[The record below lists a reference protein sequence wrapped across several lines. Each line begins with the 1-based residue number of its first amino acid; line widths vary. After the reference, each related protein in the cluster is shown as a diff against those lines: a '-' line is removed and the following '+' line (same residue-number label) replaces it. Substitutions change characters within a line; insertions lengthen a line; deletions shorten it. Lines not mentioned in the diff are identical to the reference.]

1 MGEDLTLLLADIGV
15 VLVLCVVLYGLR
27 RAIANQ
33 AWRDLLGVTMT
44 FIVLTGIGFVM
55 IVGEH
60 YLG

>member
-1 MGEDLTLLLADIGV
+1 MGEDLTLLLADIGAV
-15 VLVLCVVLYGLR
+15 AVLCVVLYGLR